1 MYKYIEVID
10 FSDPEAIVCFQE
22 LLKEDLD
29 VAIKYLSQWDYGE
42 QSSELLTRSQV
53 FNGLSFTKYVED
65 ESYLALWQIGIG
77 YITLYRKIAC
87 KIM

>member
-29 VAIKYLSQWDYGE
+29 VAIPKVG
-42 QSSELLTRSQV
+42 
-53 FNGLSFTKYVED
+53 
-65 ESYLALWQIGIG
+65 
-77 YITLYRKIAC
+77 
-87 KIM
+87 